1 MSFILKY
8 LLVKFILKHLLAPK
22 CTAAARPT
30 FFRKSCQNSIML
42 FLTSPTVEEIAGSL
56 PLGYV
61 WELVAIFIA
70 GLAGGIAGIRKGF
83 DLFGVLVLAWTTS
96 LFGGVLRDVMIGA
109 LPPVGIANWRFFVSA
124 VAGGAAAYFLV
135 AYVRKLN
142 RSIIILDAFALALFV
157 WVGTLK
163 GLNNGM
169 GLLASAVV
177 GVLTGIGGGL
187 VRDMLTNQVP
197 LVLSDRQYYAI
208 PACCGA
214 AALVALFSIGW
225 LNVWTS
231 IAVMAGIV
239 AFRLFALKLHL
250 AVPTP
255 QHWLDHRSND

>member
-1 MSFILKY
+1 MFFS
-8 LLVKFILKHLLAPK
+8 
-22 CTAAARPT
+22 AA
-30 FFRKSCQNSIML
+30 
-42 FLTSPTVEEIAGSL
+42 PTVEEIAGSL

-61 WELVAIFIA
+61 LELAAIFIA

-124 VAGGAAAYFLV
+124 ISGGAAAYFLV
-135 AYVRKLN
+135 AFVRKLN

-163 GLNNGM
+163 GLNLGM

-187 VRDMLTNQVP
+187 VRDILTNQIP

-214 AALVALFSIGW
+214 AALVFLFAIGE
-225 LNVWTS
+225 LNMWS
-231 IAVMAGIV
+231 SMFVMAGIV
-239 AFRLFALKLHL
+239 AFRMIALVLHWT
-250 AVPTP
+250 VPTP
-255 QHWLDHRSND
+255 EHWDHHRTAD

>member
-1 MSFILKY
+1 MGY
-8 LLVKFILKHLLAPK
+8 AGAPSIQEVV
-22 CTAAARPT
+22 AA
-30 FFRKSCQNSIML
+30 
-42 FLTSPTVEEIAGSL
+42 L

-61 WELVAIFIA
+61 WELAAISIA

-124 VAGGAAAYFLV
+124 ISGGLASYFLV
-135 AYVRKLN
+135 TFVKKINKA
-142 RSIIILDAFALALFV
+142 IIVLDAFALGLFV

-163 GLNNGM
+163 GLEYGM

-177 GVLTGIGGGL
+177 GVLTGVGGGL
-187 VRDMLTNQVP
+187 VRDLLTNRVP

-214 AALVALFSIGW
+214 GAFVGLFAIGQ
-225 LNVWTS
+225 LNIFTS
-231 IAVMAGIV
+231 IIVMMGIV
-239 AFRLFALKLHL
+239 AFRLVALKLKWH
-250 AVPTP
+250 VPTP
-255 QHWLDHRSND
+255 QHWEPHRPHK